1 MSLVSMIREL
11 EKARAGGYAVPC
23 FDTFDMMGAA
33 GIISA
38 LEARRAPGIIGL
50 YTRWMEQTEGR
61 AFVQLVRAMAE
72 DATVPVS
79 LVLDHGAS
87 FEHCVKALALG
98 FSDVMYDGSKLPLDE
113 NIAQTKL
120 IVRAAHAVGAGVEAE
135 LGHVGSGHDYQ
146 SFGALGKGFT
156 DPAAAERFVAETGV
170 DALAVAIG
178 TAHGQYQG
186 EPRLALDLLAE
197 IRARVAIPLVLHGGS
212 GLAATQFRNAIE
224 GGVAKINIFTELA
237 IEARDRLLAEAGR
250 GEATLLSLLAQV
262 REGFQH
268 QCERHIDMFGAAGKA
283 TLDHDGQSGA
293 EG

>member
-1 MSLVSMIREL
+1 MPLISMVREL
-11 EKARAGGYAVPC
+11 KKAQTGGYAVPC
-23 FDTFDMMGAA
+23 FDTFDMMGTA
-33 GIISA
+33 GIIAA

-50 YTRWMEQTEGR
+50 YTRWMEQREGR

-120 IVRAAHAVGAGVEAE
+120 IVRAAHALGAGVEAE
-135 LGHVGSGHDYQ
+135 LGHVGSGHNYQ
-146 SFGALGKGFT
+146 SFGALGIGFT
-156 DPAAAERFVAETGV
+156 EPTAAERFVAETGV
-170 DALAVAIG
+170 DALAIAIG

-212 GLAATQFRNAIE
+212 GLTAPQFRSAIE
-224 GGVAKINIFTELA
+224 GGVAKINIFTDLA
-237 IEARDRLLAEAGR
+237 IEARDRLTAEAGR
-250 GEATLLSLLAQV
+250 EDATLLSLLAQV

-268 QCERHIDMFGAAGKA
+268 QCERHIDMFSAAGKA
-283 TLDHDGQSGA
+283 IVDHNSQSGA